1 MRNFK
6 KNIMENKTEIDELR
20 DRIIQLQVQRDV
32 EYAMMMEEF
41 ENLNPR
47 NIISQKLRELA
58 SNTEVSNALII
69 SGSAIFASFLSS
81 KIIVGKGFHPIRQML
96 GLAFQMGIAAVVA
109 KNTTTIKSTGKLIIN
124 RFLPK

>member
-1 MRNFK
+1 
-6 KNIMENKTEIDELR
+6 MENTTEIDELR

-32 EYAMMMEEF
+32 EYALMMEEF
-41 ENLNPR
+41 ESLNPR

-69 SGSAIFASFLSS
+69 SGSAIIAAFLSN
-81 KIIVGKGFHPIRQML
+81 KIIVGKGFHPIKQVL
-96 GLAFQMGIAAVVA
+96 GLVFQMGVAAVVA
-109 KNTTTIKSTGKLIIN
+109 KNTSTIKSTGKQIIN